1 MNDITNMPPEGTPEY
16 DEMMRTHYGENYEF
30 GFRIGFGKRLLA
42 HIIDFII
49 LAIIGSIVMAMMG
62 YIDIL
67 SDIVADFMATQDFTV
82 LEDMETAL
90 DGFTPVSILIYFLY
104 YSLEI
109 FMGASIGKLAL
120 SLKIGNEDRT
130 EASTNT
136 LFKRYIIKHSD
147 RVFTLLGFIAAV
159 FIFNLFSSLLLIA
172 LVVGFFFT
180 LSVKRQAFHDS
191 LSKTAVFHKNNFKQ
205 I

>member
-1 MNDITNMPPEGTPEY
+1 MNDVTNMPPEGTPEY
-16 DEMMRTHYGENYEF
+16 DEMMKVHYGDNYEF
-30 GFRIGFGKRLLA
+30 GFRVGFGKRLLA

-49 LAIIGSIVMAMMG
+49 LAIVGSIVMAMMG

-67 SDIVADFMATQDFTV
+67 SNFVNEFMATQDFSV
-82 LEDMETAL
+82 FEDMETAL

-109 FMGASIGKLAL
+109 FMGASVGKLL
-120 SLKIGNEDRT
+120 LGLKIGNEDRT
-130 EASTNT
+130 EATTNP

-147 RVFTLLGFIAAV
+147 RVFTLLGIITTV
-159 FIFNLFSSLLLIA
+159 FIFNLFSSLLVLT

-180 LSVKRQAFHDS
+180 LSLKRQAFHDS

-205 I
+205 A